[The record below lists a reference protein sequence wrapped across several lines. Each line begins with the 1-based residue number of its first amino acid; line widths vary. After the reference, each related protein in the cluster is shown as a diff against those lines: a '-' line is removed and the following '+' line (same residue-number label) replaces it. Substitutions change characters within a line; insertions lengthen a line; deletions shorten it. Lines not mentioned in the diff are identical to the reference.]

1 MEWYD
6 FIKWLIIGYLIY
18 RGTNRSSQ
26 KPRGQGLPK
35 QEQRNK
41 QKFEDFFK

>member
-18 RGTNRSSQ
+18 RSTHKSSQ
-26 KPRGQGLPK
+26 KPRSQDLSK
-35 QEQRNK
+35 QEKKDK

>member
-6 FIKWLIIGYLIY
+6 FIKWLIIGCLIY
-18 RGTNRSSQ
+18 RSTHKSSQ
-26 KPRGQGLPK
+26 KPSNKGLSK
-35 QEQRNK
+35 QEKKDK